1 MSLQAADEMESRS
14 AEPAARQS
22 AEPVARPAAE
32 PAARPGAG
40 PSARP
45 AADPVPDPT
54 APRALPAEVVEGTIA
69 TLLARYPGLAERIR
83 RGVEQVAQRWWPEDG
98 DAQSFTAFCTAH
110 FAADEAALPEIFRR
124 MERVGEEVD
133 GRLHEIRRE
142 LTSPLDLEGPDGG
155 PPAPF
160 DELLAGIDLAPHL
173 EDDLFRSQAAFVL
186 LLNFPVHTLAERLEQ
201 GPLWDRTA
209 WARSRM
215 MDRLALRVP
224 AAVVQEATRAH
235 LAADQYV
242 AAYNI
247 RLDRVITPRGRRL
260 FPEGLRLISHWGLR
274 DELAAHYAGTS
285 QDEALERQRTIFEV
299 MRRIVRQE
307 IPARVIDNPELL
319 WEPFGNR
326 VQRAGEQASGAAVP
340 APETHGPTVAA
351 PKPDLSAAERALAE
365 PVPALAAPE
374 PGRSAAAPA
383 LAAPDPGLSAA
394 APKADLSAANPA
406 LAAADSALAA
416 HGPGPAAADPAL
428 AAADSAL
435 AAADPGRSGVD
446 PALAAPEP
454 DTRYAH
460 LLAVFRGHRRIDAF
474 SPSEPTFIARRFER
488 DRQIPEPEVE
498 ALLESVLGSPEV
510 ARLARLI
517 ERRLGRPLEPFDI
530 WYSGFKP
537 RGRHGEPELDR
548 AVCAR
553 YPTVEVFASALPQV
567 LGALGFTAEK
577 ARWLAGRIAV
587 DRARGAGH
595 ALGAVRRADRAH
607 LRTRVPRG
615 GMSYKGYNVALHEL
629 GHNVEQVFSLN
640 AIDHWFLAGV
650 PNNAFTEA
658 FAFAFQHRD
667 LELLGM
673 GEEGPEARRTG
684 ALANLWN
691 TYEIAG
697 VSLVDMRVWHW
708 MYDHPDAA
716 PAELRA
722 AVLAIAREIW
732 NRWFLPHFGA
742 HTRDSEALAVYSHMI
757 AHALYLPDYAIG
769 HIIGAQVAERMEG
782 PGFGAEAER
791 LARIGRLTPAAW
803 MQAAVGEPISARALL
818 ASARAALRGER

>member
-1 MSLQAADEMESRS
+1 MSRFSPRRS
-14 AEPAARQS
+14 
-22 AEPVARPAAE
+22 
-32 PAARPGAG
+32 ARPG
-40 PSARP
+40 
-45 AADPVPDPT
+45 ADPVPDPA
-54 APRALPAEVVEGTIA
+54 APRTLAPEVVAETIA
-69 TLLARYPGLAERIR
+69 ALLARYPGLEERIR

-110 FAADEAALPEIFRR
+110 FAAAEAALPEIFRR

-201 GPLWDRTA
+201 GPSWDRAA

-274 DELAAHYAGTS
+274 DELAAHYAGAG

-319 WEPFGNR
+319 WEPFSNR
-326 VQRAGEQASGAAVP
+326 VRWDAG
-340 APETHGPTVAA
+340 AP
-351 PKPDLSAAERALAE
+351 
-365 PVPALAAPE
+365 
-374 PGRSAAAPA
+374 
-383 LAAPDPGLSAA
+383 
-394 APKADLSAANPA
+394 
-406 LAAADSALAA
+406 
-416 HGPGPAAADPAL
+416 DPAL
-428 AAADSAL
+428 AAAE
-435 AAADPGRSGVD
+435 

-548 AVCAR
+548 AVCVR
-553 YPTVEVFASALPQV
+553 YPTVEAFAAALPQV

-577 ARWLAGRIAV
+577 ARWLAGHIAV

-667 LELLGM
+667 LEVLGM
-673 GEEGPEARRTG
+673 GEEGPEARRTA

-722 AVLAIAREIW
+722 AVLAIAREVW

-782 PGFGAEAER
+782 PGFGAEVER

-818 ASARAALRGER
+818 ASARAALEAAEKEN